1 MESIRTTGEGVRLTV
16 KVQPRAN
23 KTEWMGTHGGALRL
37 RVAAPPVGGKANKA
51 IVEFVAETL
60 GVKRQAVTIVQ
71 GQKDRLKVLDVKGI
85 TLEKAQRR
93 LDSQKELL

>member
-1 MESIRTTGEGVRLTV
+1 
-16 KVQPRAN
+16 
-23 KTEWMGTHGGALRL
+23 MGTHGGALRL

-93 LDSQKELL
+93 LDSQMELL